1 MEMETGFGSSNQ
13 YELAS
18 ELSKKM
24 WDFNLLFV
32 SQMDPFRK
40 EDHKWIRQ
48 EKKTASTIRRLE
60 MLVPARLDRRPS
72 VLAHFPAPRFLC
84 LLVSR
89 AYTRP
94 ALPGYLP
101 HRLTAREDRLPARR
115 RSSTAANDRGK

>member
-24 WDFNLLFV
+24 WYFNLLFV

-48 EKKTASTIRRLE
+48 EKKTAWTIRRLE
-60 MLVPARLDRRPS
+60 MLVPARLGPFPCTS
-72 VLAHFPAPRFLC
+72 FLA
-84 LLVSR
+84 
-89 AYTRP
+89 
-94 ALPGYLP
+94 
-101 HRLTAREDRLPARR
+101 PARFTCLHEAR
-115 RSSTAANDRGK
+115 AARISSAPPDRA